1 MKKILSSIFNA
12 YRKYRTFT
20 KQSKTYKA
28 VKYSLVTVFA
38 GYGLILVFPQV
49 LFAHEVSYKNFNFYS
64 RQPLDESVYKVLDS
78 AEARLEKSPLYDKN
92 LTKKVFVSDT
102 FSFYTFLN
110 PKARGSFA
118 NTMPL
123 IGNVTVNKVDIAD
136 DTVFRHAET
145 DNQRSLSGVIA
156 HEVTH
161 TLIENKFGWANSLK
175 TPSWKKEGY
184 CEYVA
189 GETTIGFAEGARRWK
204 ENPNDDSK
212 YLYFKYHQIVRYL
225 LDDEK
230 ISIEELF
237 NRDFDEKELAGK
249 VFVKISK

>member
-1 MKKILSSIFNA
+1 
-12 YRKYRTFT
+12 
-20 KQSKTYKA
+20 
-28 VKYSLVTVFA
+28 
-38 GYGLILVFPQV
+38 
-49 LFAHEVSYKNFNFYS
+49 FNFYS
-64 RQPLDESVYKVLDS
+64 RQPLDASVYKVLDS
-78 AEARLEKSPLYDKN
+78 AEAQLEKSPLYDKD
-92 LTKKVFVSDT
+92 LTKRIFVSNS

-161 TLIENKFGWANSLK
+161 TLIENKFGWANSFAVL
-175 TPSWKKEGY
+175 PRWKKEGY

-189 GETTIGFAEGARRWK
+189 GETTIGFAEGVRRWK
-204 ENPNDDSK
+204 ENPADDSK
-212 YLYFKYHQIVRYL
+212 YLYFKYHQMVRYL

-230 ISIEELF
+230 ISVVELF
-237 NRDFDEKELAGK
+237 NRDFDERDLSAK
-249 VFVKISK
+249 VFAKINQN